1 MATKPSNIIQRNRQK
16 AYLAQ
21 SKLCYYCSQPMW
33 EEKEKQ
39 SFITQYR
46 LKPTIAN
53 LLQCT
58 AEHLLARQDGGNNSL
73 KNIVAAC
80 KYCNHTRH
88 KSKNALSP
96 ERYKLKV
103 QKRLSNNGWHRIA
116 INPMQLSQAL
126 T

>member
-1 MATKPSNIIQRNRQK
+1 MSKKRYTSLKAIRKK
-16 AYLAQ
+16 AYKLQ
-21 SKLCYYCSQPMW
+21 SGLCYYCSQPMW

-53 LLQCT
+53 FLQCT

-116 INPMQLSQAL
+116 INPMQLSQAR